1 MRAGCGRADIAPP
14 LGLPMLGFVRSQAG
28 ATCHGLPLEVTTMV
42 LEEGATRVVLC
53 GIDTLGIAAPAVDEL
68 RARVA
73 EATGAAPAGV
83 LLNWNHTHRAPPAG
97 RSLLAA
103 SGLLATDGDERLDAY
118 ESSLCESVVAATEQA
133 AARLEPAG
141 VAWGV
146 GEIDVSVNRRESAP
160 DGTIVHG
167 WRLGGL
173 LDRQVVSLQARRPD
187 DTVIGTLVGFGCHT
201 VSVGMDFPGYSSDF
215 PGAMRPL
222 VRQIT
227 GGECVYFQGAAA
239 NVLPQV
245 SFVEN
250 EEEAH
255 RIGLRL
261 AIEALHSVAERTAWP
276 RRLVRSFD
284 GSLIPML
291 LLRFETAGDAHV
303 PLKAVERSVS
313 FPMQPFPSEN
323 ELEQIAGEYGR
334 AAERAAG
341 GAGDAELYGLLYH
354 AKWAER
360 TLARLRGAPVAQT
373 IDGPV
378 HAVRV
383 GDGVIVTGPG
393 EVFTEIGMAVKERS
407 PGRPTLYA
415 GYTNGAI
422 GYFPTSS
429 AYPEGGYEPVIA
441 NRSYGTPA
449 PMAPACERLLV
460 ETGVRLAES
469 LFPAAAPFGGE
480 SWAATGDLPT
490 LAREWIQRPPDQEF
504 VGPVTADYEGQRGES
519 RG

>member
-1 MRAGCGRADIAPP
+1 
-14 LGLPMLGFVRSQAG
+14 MLGFVRSQSG
-28 ATCHGLPLEVTTMV
+28 ATCQGLPLEVTTMV

-53 GIDTLGIAAPAVDEL
+53 GVDTLGITAPAVEVL
-68 RARVA
+68 RGRVA
-73 EATGAAPAGV
+73 DAAGAAPAGV

-97 RSLLAA
+97 RSLLAS
-103 SGLLATDGDERLDAY
+103 SGMLATDGDERLDAY
-118 ESSLCESVVAATEQA
+118 EHALFDSVVAAAEQA
-133 AARLEPAG
+133 VARLEPCG

-146 GEIDVSVNRRESAP
+146 GEVDVSVNRRERAP

-167 WRLGGL
+167 WRVDAL

-222 VRQIT
+222 VREIT

-245 SFVEN
+245 SFLGN

-255 RIGLRL
+255 RIGRRL
-261 AIEALHSVAERTAWP
+261 AIEALHSVAERVAWP

-291 LLRFETAGDAHV
+291 LLRFETAQDAHV
-303 PLKAVERSVS
+303 RLEATERRVS
-313 FPMQPFPSEN
+313 FPMQPFPSEA
-323 ELEQIAGEYGR
+323 ELEKIASEYRR
-334 AAERAAG
+334 AAEKAATDG
-341 GAGDAELYGLLYH
+341 SGDAELYGLLYH
-354 AKWAER
+354 SKWAER
-360 TLARLRGAPVAQT
+360 MLARMSAGPLAQT

-378 HAVRV
+378 QAVRV
-383 GDGVIVTGPG
+383 GDGAIVTGPG
-393 EVFTEIGMAVKERS
+393 EVFTEIGMAVKQRS
-407 PGRPTLYA
+407 PGRPTFYA

-422 GYFPTSS
+422 GYFPTAS
-429 AYPEGGYEPVIA
+429 AYLEGGYEPVIA

-460 ETGVRLAES
+460 ETGVRLAEA
-469 LFPAAAPFGGE
+469 LFPEAAPFTGE
-480 SWAATGDLPT
+480 SWTASGELPT
-490 LAREWIQRPPDQEF
+490 LEREWMQRPSDEKF
-504 VGPVTADYEGQRGES
+504 VGPATAEYAGQRGEVG
-519 RG
+519 R